1 LSYYEICDK
10 LKTENYSRI
19 WNTEQMV
26 PYLHN
31 DDEWIG
37 YEDKESIVIKVIIC
51 IAQNKE
57 KKLNIKKK

>member
-1 LSYYEICDK
+1 
-10 LKTENYSRI
+10 
-19 WNTEQMV
+19 MV